1 MDDIKYKNLNDKLA
15 DIYRSQR
22 SAIDVSVWITINGN
36 DEEVICM
43 YDVYANPFKL
53 GDKIYVTVDELYP
66 RDLERYRGYVQEG
79 FTKSNEEKI
88 EMFHRKKI
96 ELISEEKYVT
106 TKLLERDKLKIEYFA
121 KFVEK

>member
-53 GDKIYVTVDELYP
+53 GDKIYVRVDELYP
-66 RDLERYRGYVQEG
+66 RDLERYRGHVQEG